1 MLRVAILYDP
11 PCSCFSPFGGLT
23 DLEERQRNEMDV
35 CILDDICNIL
45 LHFSL
50 VSLANYHVSFKEY
63 CRTTFNRTVC
73 EVSSMYV
80 IMNYPYALR
89 LRKGYDPLKLRE
101 HNASFSQQKESTAN
115 TLFVQDLDFRSCA
128 CFKHLQGLQELIV

>member
-11 PCSCFSPFGGLT
+11 PCSCFSPFGSLT

-63 CRTTFNRTVC
+63 CRT
-73 EVSSMYV
+73 EKEWK
-80 IMNYPYALR
+80 
-89 LRKGYDPLKLRE
+89 KGKKVL
-101 HNASFSQQKESTAN
+101 T
-115 TLFVQDLDFRSCA
+115 
-128 CFKHLQGLQELIV
+128 